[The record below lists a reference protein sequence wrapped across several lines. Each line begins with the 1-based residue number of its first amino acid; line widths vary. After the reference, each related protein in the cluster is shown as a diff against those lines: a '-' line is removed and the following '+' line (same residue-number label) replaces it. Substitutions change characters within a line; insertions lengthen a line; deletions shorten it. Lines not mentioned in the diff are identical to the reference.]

1 MQFGCIL
8 LVELVDQL
16 RQCLCAGPAALG
28 KELPPGARD
37 LHQNDPAST
46 RSRRRSARP
55 SRSSRVTNEVIE
67 GCAISSA
74 ARFADEIEYE
84 A

>member
-1 MQFGCIL
+1 VIST
-8 LVELVDQL
+8 
-16 RQCLCAGPAALG
+16 RTT
-28 KELPPGARD
+28 R
-37 LHQNDPAST
+37 AST

>member
-16 RQCLCAGPAALG
+16 RQCLCAGPAALA

-37 LHQNDPAST
+37 LHQNDPG
-46 RSRRRSARP
+46 
-55 SRSSRVTNEVIE
+55 ID
-67 GCAISSA
+67 AIAPAFSKA
-74 ARFADEIEYE
+74 EPLEPGHQ
-84 A
+84 

>member
-1 MQFGCIL
+1 
-8 LVELVDQL
+8 
-16 RQCLCAGPAALG
+16 
-28 KELPPGARD
+28 LPPGARD
-37 LHQNDPAST
+37 LHQNDPGIDAIAPA
-46 RSRRRSARP
+46 SARP

-74 ARFADEIEYE
+74 TRFADEIEYE